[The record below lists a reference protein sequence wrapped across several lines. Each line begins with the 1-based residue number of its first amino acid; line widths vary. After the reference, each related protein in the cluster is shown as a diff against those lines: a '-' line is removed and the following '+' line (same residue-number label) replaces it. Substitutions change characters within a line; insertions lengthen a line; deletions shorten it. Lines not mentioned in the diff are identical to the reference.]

1 MLVIGD
7 ARVELAVPNVERYD
21 FGRSPA
27 QQYVGEATG
36 GGTDIQTFQAFRPGK
51 AIAGKGFERAQ
62 EFVSA
67 SGDVVVA
74 FIHGEFAV
82 PGFDH
87 ERWLGDGLAV
97 HAHMPGLDESL
108 RFGPRF
114 DQSRSHEHHVKSV
127 KWSRGIDML
136 LGHISSF
143 RPTIHQRGGS
153 AWSHHPALH
162 VIFRWRENESPL
174 LAAAVIKLVL

>member
-1 MLVIGD
+1 MLL
-7 ARVELAVPNVERYD
+7 VEAETVKHEGPLAVQRVDQFVEGIQLAPVDLVHRAALVVD
-21 FGRSPA
+21 AAVA
-27 QQYVGEATG
+27 QLEQLTG
-36 GGTDIQTFQAFRPGK
+36 QGCRLLG
-51 AIAGKGFERAQ
+51 
-62 EFVSA
+62 
-67 SGDVVVA
+67 
-74 FIHGEFAV
+74 
-82 PGFDH
+82 
-87 ERWLGDGLAV
+87 GDGLAV

>member
-51 AIAGKGFERAQ
+51 AIAGK
-62 EFVSA
+62 
-67 SGDVVVA
+67 
-74 FIHGEFAV
+74 
-82 PGFDH
+82 
-87 ERWLGDGLAV
+87 
-97 HAHMPGLDESL
+97 ESL

>member
-1 MLVIGD
+1 MVSLAVRQVVGLYFANVDAAHFDDVLVIGD
-7 ARVELAVPNVERYD
+7 ARVELAVADVERYD

-74 FIHGEFAV
+74 LIHGAFACTIEQGDITV
-82 PGFDH
+82 SPTVTGFAM
-87 ERWLGDGLAV
+87 RC
-97 HAHMPGLDESL
+97 
-108 RFGPRF
+108 
-114 DQSRSHEHHVKSV
+114 Q
-127 KWSRGIDML
+127 
-136 LGHISSF
+136 
-143 RPTIHQRGGS
+143 RP
-153 AWSHHPALH
+153 
-162 VIFRWRENESPL
+162 
-174 LAAAVIKLVL
+174 

>member
-1 MLVIGD
+1 MTNGIPHRGIPFFVAD
-7 ARVELAVPNVERYD
+7 DVRYN
-21 FGRSPA
+21 FSV
-27 QQYVGEATG
+27 Y
-36 GGTDIQTFQAFRPGK
+36 
-51 AIAGKGFERAQ
+51 
-62 EFVSA
+62 
-67 SGDVVVA
+67 DVVRKGMPTSMRQGFDNEKYIELQAANIRKRIAQFGGKLYLEFGGKLFVA
-74 FIHGEFAV
+74 LIHGEFAV

-174 LAAAVIKLVL
+174 LAL

>member
-1 MLVIGD
+1 M
-7 ARVELAVPNVERYD
+7 PNVERYD

-74 FIHGEFAV
+74 LIHGEFAV

-136 LGHISSF
+136 LGPPSTNGVARHGATIQHFTSSSA
-143 RPTIHQRGGS
+143 GGRMN
-153 AWSHHPALH
+153 HLC
-162 VIFRWRENESPL
+162 
-174 LAAAVIKLVL
+174 